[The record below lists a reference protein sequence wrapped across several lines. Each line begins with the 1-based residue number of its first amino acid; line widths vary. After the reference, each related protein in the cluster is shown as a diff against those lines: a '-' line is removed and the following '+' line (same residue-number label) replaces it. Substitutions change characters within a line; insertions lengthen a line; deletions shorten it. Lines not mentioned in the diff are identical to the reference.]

1 VAHTRLALAETAP
14 PEKACELAKYGYHAE
29 MTPTGVIIV
38 GSGPA
43 GVAAAESFRE
53 YNADTPLRII
63 SADIDPPYARPPLSK
78 EFLRGETDDVDLH
91 PAGWFDDRS
100 IELVGGARIDRLD
113 LAEHTVFAGDQRYG
127 YDSLILACGAAP
139 VTPPFPGGERAL
151 LLRSLADAN
160 TLRTAAKNASSAVV
174 IGSGFIGCEAAAS
187 LARLGIP
194 VTIVAPS
201 ELPQQKRLGSEA
213 AARLRD
219 LVSDAGARHVGGITV
234 EEITD
239 VGVRL
244 DNGVTIDCDLVLA
257 ATGVSPQSRIAA
269 EAGLKVHESRVV
281 VGSDM
286 ATAVPGVYAA
296 GDVALAHHEVAGRP
310 VATEHWQDAT
320 DHGST
325 AGACAAGH
333 PSKWDAVPGFWTSIG
348 DATLKYHA
356 WGDGYERSRMLDHGD
371 SFTVWYE
378 SRNAVV
384 GVLTYNA
391 DDDYD
396 LGERLIAEG
405 RPAPV
410 PMN

>member
-1 VAHTRLALAETAP
+1 MA
-14 PEKACELAKYGYHAE
+14 
-29 MTPTGVIIV
+29 PTGVIIV

-53 YNADTPLRII
+53 HDADTPLRIV
-63 SADIDPPYARPPLSK
+63 SADVDPPYARPPLSK

-91 PAGWFDDRS
+91 PARWFGERA
-100 IELVGGARIDRLD
+100 IELVGGARVDRLD
-113 LAEHTVFAGDQRYG
+113 MAGRTVFAGDQRYG
-127 YDSLILACGAAP
+127 YDTLILACGAAP
-139 VTPPFPGGERAL
+139 RTPPFPGAERAL
-151 LLRSLADAN
+151 LLRSLSDAGL
-160 TLRTAAKNASSAVV
+160 LRDAAESASSAVV

-187 LARLGIP
+187 LALRGISA
-194 VTIVAPS
+194 TIVAPS
-201 ELPQQKRLGSEA
+201 QFPQEKRLGTEA
-213 AARLRD
+213 AKRLRE
-219 LVSDAGARHVGGITV
+219 LVSEAGARHVGGVTV
-234 EEITD
+234 KEITEA
-239 VGVRL
+239 GVRL

-257 ATGVSPQSRIAA
+257 ATGVTPQSRIAA
-269 EAGLKVHESRVV
+269 EAGLQTRESRIVV
-281 VGSDM
+281 NSDM

-296 GDVALAHHEVAGRP
+296 GDVALAHHEIAGRH
-310 VATEHWQDAT
+310 VATEHWQDAA
-320 DHGST
+320 DQGKI

-333 PSKWDAVPGFWTSIG
+333 RMKWDGVPGFWTTVG

-356 WGDGYERSRMLDHGD
+356 WGDGYECSRMLDHGD

-378 SRNAVV
+378 SGHSVV